1 MLSRDQMREVAAE
14 FGKEGGK
21 TRAKNMTPE
30 ERKNAARKA
39 VQARWAKAKLRK
51 QKQKSPVSNL
61 SSELKKQQKK
71 RRNRKRPLSDLT
83 NELKKSR

>member
-1 MLSRDQMREVAAE
+1 MLSREQMREVAAA

-30 ERKNAARKA
+30 ERKESARKA
-39 VQARWAKAKLRK
+39 VQVRWAREKLRRA
-51 QKQKSPVSNL
+51 KQKSPVSNL

-83 NELKKSR
+83 NELRKSR